1 MHSHPLH
8 RSNYNL
14 IRDGRPRIIN
24 ITDTNTYGIDTQFL
38 ASSIQYLIIYHTSNT
53 RECMGVNGEALQL
66 HILYK
71 KSYFLLQV
79 TWESVS
85 GTASHAQCVWTCNE
99 IRGLYDK
106 IDHYH
111 HTTKLYWKKNI
122 VCCIW
127 HCYSCC
133 TLVTTQTAT
142 NSWYYM
148 V

>member
-38 ASSIQYLIIYHTSNT
+38 ASSIQYLIIIIRLTHA

-66 HILYK
+66 HVLYK

-79 TWESVS
+79 TRI
-85 GTASHAQCVWTCNE
+85 C
-99 IRGLYDK
+99 IRYCK
-106 IDHYH
+106 
-111 HTTKLYWKKNI
+111 
-122 VCCIW
+122 
-127 HCYSCC
+127 SC
-133 TLVTTQTAT
+133 TMRLNVQ
-142 NSWYYM
+142 
-148 V
+148 